1 MSETQVNI
9 ASNPDTVIH
18 TSIGIIDQKLLSFRN
33 IREVSVFPPLTNL
46 RIYTIELA
54 PQMLLTPAVQ
64 EIFVGADYSN
74 AWTSRTTWQISRNGV
89 DVSTPFTTQIHS
101 EMRKTTTSDSS
112 NNSGARIIIVISG
125 TSNAKNSGDLWRSGV
140 GNNRQSASRN
150 LSKYN
155 KLDAAIDG
163 KFTNN
168 LDAPLIN

>member
-1 MSETQVNI
+1 
-9 ASNPDTVIH
+9 
-18 TSIGIIDQKLLSFRN
+18 
-33 IREVSVFPPLTNL
+33 
-46 RIYTIELA
+46 
-54 PQMLLTPAVQ
+54 MLLTPVVQ

-74 AWTSRTTWQISRNGV
+74 AWTSRTMWRISRTGV

-101 EMRKTTTSDSS
+101 GMRKNCTSDSS
-112 NNSGARIIIVISG
+112 DNSKARIIIVISG
-125 TSNAKNSGDLWRSGV
+125 TSNAKKSGYLWRSGV

-150 LSKYN
+150 ISKYN